1 MKVVFRFGKEEES
14 AVDKVLDQDPIS
26 RLSITKRD
34 SKSLGLE
41 GDDMVLVLEGEEEVC
56 EEAGGKLSE
65 HVKEVDSE
73 DREEVLDAVKEE
85 EEKSMK
91 GFGSIFGE

>member
-1 MKVVFRFGKEEES
+1 MKVVFRFEKEEES
-14 AVDKVLDQDPIS
+14 AVDKVLDQDPVS

-41 GDDMVLVLEGEEEVC
+41 GDDMALVLGGEEEIC
-56 EEAGGKLSE
+56 KEAKEKLEKHAEEIKGG
-65 HVKEVDSE
+65 
-73 DREEVLDAVKEE
+73 DREEVLDAVEEE